1 MTTSDEPSLGACL
14 DISQEAE
21 LRWAEDARSWIRGE
35 RRVLRPLADIRTEVA
50 LERLGAA
57 SNLDQSDERN

>member
-21 LRWAEDARSWIRGE
+21 LRWAEGYPYS
-35 RRVLRPLADIRTEVA
+35 
-50 LERLGAA
+50 LGLMLISAIIPFFFFRWKGW
-57 SNLDQSDERN
+57 L